1 MYSNTGD
8 FRLDSDD
15 RFRRGFRVIQS
26 GRRMRGGRG
35 RFLHSFGRDKAR
47 RGEFARRLA
56 GLLCLGTGM
65 PAERRVVTDGWGYIA
80 PITAPRAPVV
90 ACIMPREFTYTFPYD
105 GGKVHLHCRLGLW
118 GDGSKYLILEDVTA
132 DTSQIANGVPD
143 DVISLYAEAA
153 AASRGAVY
161 GWYPGKVAAQRDLVT
176 A

>member
-8 FRLDSDD
+8 FRLESDE
-15 RFRRGFRVIQS
+15 RFRRGFRVMES
-26 GRRMRGGRG
+26 GRRRRGRG
-35 RFLHSFGRDKAR
+35 RFLHALGRDRAR
-47 RGEFARRLA
+47 RGTFAHRLA
-56 GLLCLGTGM
+56 GLLSLGLGM
-65 PAERRVVTDGWGYIA
+65 PAPERRVVTDGWGYVA

-90 ACIMPREFTYTFPYD
+90 ACISPREFTYTFPYD

-118 GDGSKYLILEDVTA
+118 GDGEKYLILEDVTA

-143 DVISLYAEAA
+143 DVIAVYAEAA

-161 GWYPGKVAAQRDLVT
+161 GWSPRRTAAC